1 MIGAARGRALMP
13 RASPGLSGRADH
25 RAAVEGRPALK
36 DLERVV
42 EKGRRSI
49 EVVHETTTLEGFGVW
64 DLSEFLEHYGVPL
77 AETRRYTP
85 HVIDR
90 VLVIDL

>member
-1 MIGAARGRALMP
+1 
-13 RASPGLSGRADH
+13 
-25 RAAVEGRPALK
+25 
-36 DLERVV
+36 V
-42 EKGRRSI
+42 EKGKRSM
-49 EVVHETTTLEGFGVW
+49 EVAHENTTLEGFEVW